1 MSLFLFKSILAAFFL
16 LAGLISIISM
26 LTLMGRSGRKA
37 SANFLK
43 KIHKISGF
51 VFCILLIVISYFCIK
66 YWALAGDQLPIRA
79 IFHGVLT
86 LALIITFIL
95 KVSIVQFYKQFLKY
109 VPVMGMIVFAL
120 SFMVFST
127 SAGFFFLRTLCV
139 KGETVETAAA
149 PKTDLQG
156 NIERGATIFNNKCS
170 ACHYADREDNKL
182 GPGLKN
188 ILKKGKLPHSG
199 RPANI
204 ENIKS
209 QLMRPILV
217 MPSFSN
223 LSGQELADLLAYLK
237 TL

>member
-1 MSLFLFKSILAAFFL
+1 MSLFLIKSILATFFL

-26 LTLMGRSGRKA
+26 LTLMGRSGRKV
-37 SANFLK
+37 SANFLRK
-43 KIHKISGF
+43 THKISGF

-66 YWALAGDQLPIRA
+66 YWVTAGDQLSARA
-79 IFHGVLT
+79 ISHGILA

-109 VPVMGMIVFAL
+109 VPVMGMLVFAL
-120 SFMVFST
+120 SFIVFST

-139 KGETVETAAA
+139 KGETIEAAAA

-170 ACHYADREDNKL
+170 ACHYADREDRKV

-188 ILKKGKLPHSG
+188 ILKKEKLPHSSST
-199 RPANI
+199 ANI

-209 QLMRPILV
+209 QLMRPILT

-223 LSGQELADLLAYLK
+223 LSEQELADVLAYLD

>member
-1 MSLFLFKSILAAFFL
+1 MSLFLFKSILATFFL
-16 LAGLISIISM
+16 LAGSISIISM
-26 LTLMGRSGRKA
+26 LTLMGRSGRKI
-37 SANFLK
+37 SANFLRK
-43 KIHKISGF
+43 THKISGF
-51 VFCILLIVISYFCIK
+51 VFCALLVLISYFCIK
-66 YWALAGDQLPIRA
+66 YWVVAGDQLPARA
-79 IFHGVLT
+79 ISHSILA

-109 VPVMGMIVFAL
+109 VPVMGMIVFTL
-120 SFMVFST
+120 SFIVFST
-127 SAGFFFLRTLCV
+127 SAGFFFLRTMCV
-139 KGETVETAAA
+139 TGETIESAAA
-149 PKTDLQG
+149 LKTNLQG
-156 NIERGATIFNNKCS
+156 NIERGFAIFNNMCS
-170 ACHYADREDNKL
+170 ACHYADREDKKL

-188 ILKKGKLPHSG
+188 ILKKEKLPHSG

-223 LSGQELADLLAYLK
+223 LTGQELADLLAYLE